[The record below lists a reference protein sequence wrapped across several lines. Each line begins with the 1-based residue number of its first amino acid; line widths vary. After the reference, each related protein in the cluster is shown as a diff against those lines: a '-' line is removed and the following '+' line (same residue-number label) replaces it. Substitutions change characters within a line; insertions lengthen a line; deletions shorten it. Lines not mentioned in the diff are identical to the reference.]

1 MNVGVDDV
9 TLWPTEH
16 PQLVD
21 ALVTG
26 DKVDPLLVKR
36 RPNDEREHGGAVIVD
51 DLLYPSWVLF
61 HCLLFPGSVH
71 SKRSFF
77 TVALWAVAAIE

>member
-1 MNVGVDDV
+1 
-9 TLWPTEH
+9 
-16 PQLVD
+16 
-21 ALVTG
+21 
-26 DKVDPLLVKR
+26 VKR